1 MYYLTLLRGFYVPQ
15 FGLIRRKLF
24 KNHDKT
30 FKIELTKKI
39 YHRISF
45 SECLLSYY
53 NLQHMRVKEDSRSMK
68 SGTAAMNWI
77 VKFCC
82 FGFWENGDYSF
93 FDVVMIFKCMTLFW
107 INFNKM
113 LFYSDDI
120 MSILEVFGLVWMI
133 FNTLLHLC
141 ISYKHTSSTQD
152 RFLYLYKRGR
162 RDLGFAGVKGRN
174 SDVLKRCQWSKIRGS
189 ERIF

>member
-1 MYYLTLLRGFYVPQ
+1 
-15 FGLIRRKLF
+15 
-24 KNHDKT
+24 
-30 FKIELTKKI
+30 
-39 YHRISF
+39 
-45 SECLLSYY
+45 
-53 NLQHMRVKEDSRSMK
+53 
-68 SGTAAMNWI
+68 MNWI

-107 INFNKM
+107 INFNQM

-133 FNTLLHLC
+133 FNTLLYLC

-162 RDLGFAGVKGRN
+162 RDLGFAGVEGRN
-174 SDVLKRCQWSKIRGS
+174 SDVLKRCQWSKIKGS
-189 ERIF
+189 KRIFWCNRHSFKRVRKIRSWGRGW

>member
-1 MYYLTLLRGFYVPQ
+1 
-15 FGLIRRKLF
+15 
-24 KNHDKT
+24 
-30 FKIELTKKI
+30 
-39 YHRISF
+39 
-45 SECLLSYY
+45 
-53 NLQHMRVKEDSRSMK
+53 
-68 SGTAAMNWI
+68 MNWI

-107 INFNKM
+107 INFNQM

-133 FNTLLHLC
+133 FNTLLYLC
-141 ISYKHTSSTQD
+141 ISYKHTSLTQD

-174 SDVLKRCQWSKIRGS
+174 SDVLKDASGPKSEVAKEFFSAIVIFSK
-189 ERIF
+189 EW